1 MHNPNSSVLLAASLC
16 AVASAQDRI
25 FDSNQR
31 PAPAAE
37 ISPLALDGGG
47 GGGPRDAARVTA
59 VGDPSLDRLFGPD
72 SGLLLQSQQQQ
83 QGGDRYSPH
92 ALFQGEHGDFMLKYQ
107 RFTPQI
113 QLRGE
118 LLPHSEV
125 QHQPGSF
132 RMIRFTGDAQVKL
145 TVGPDGY
152 AVVGGFF
159 EQRNYD
165 TSGMAGFPDENLYS
179 VGVNAGFG
187 LFLDKNLL
195 LEALVQPGYWS
206 DFDGGTNRE
215 DFDMP
220 SKAILTYRADN
231 DLFLKAGVRYN
242 QVYQDANVLP
252 YLGVS
257 WQPNEN
263 FRLDV
268 LAPEMVEAS
277 LWPTPDLG
285 FLLGTQIEG
294 ARYHVRSSAATG
306 KHQANTRVQEILV
319 YGGAL
324 WRFTENT
331 SLQMRTGIA
340 AAGDYKLDDGD
351 PATPRVAGTLQ
362 TSFFVDVTFGF
373 DF

>member
-1 MHNPNSSVLLAASLC
+1 MHNPYSSVLLAASLC

-47 GGGPRDAARVTA
+47 GGGPRAAA
-59 VGDPSLDRLFGPD
+59 LHDPSLDRLFGPD
-72 SGLLLQSQQQQ
+72 ADLLLQSQQPQ

-107 RFTPQI
+107 RYTPSI
-113 QLRGE
+113 QLRAE
-118 LLPHSEV
+118 YLPHSEV
-125 QHQPGSF
+125 HHEPGSF
-132 RMIRFTGDAQVKL
+132 RLLRFLGDAQVKL

-152 AVVGGFF
+152 AVVGGYF
-159 EQRNYD
+159 EQRHYD
-165 TSGMAGFPDENLYS
+165 TSNMPNFADEDLYAAGL
-179 VGVNAGFG
+179 NAGFG
-187 LFLDKNLL
+187 LFLDKNML
-195 LEALVQPGYWS
+195 LEVLVQPGYWS
-206 DFDGGTNRE
+206 DLDGGQTRE

-220 SKAILTYRADN
+220 SKAILTYRADG
-231 DLFLKAGVRYN
+231 DLFLKVGARYN

-252 YLGVS
+252 YLGVA
-257 WQPNEN
+257 WQPTEN

-268 LAPEMVEAS
+268 LLPEMLEAS

-285 FLLGTQIEG
+285 FLLGMQVEG
-294 ARYHVRSSAATG
+294 ARYHMRSSAATG
-306 KHQANTRVQEILV
+306 KQQGNSHVQEILV
-319 YGGAL
+319 YAGAQ

-331 SLQMRTGIA
+331 SLQVRGGIV
-340 AAGDYKLDDGD
+340 AAGDYKLEDGN
-351 PATPRVAGTLQ
+351 PLTKRVDGTIE
-362 TSFFVDVTFGF
+362 TSGFVDVTFGF

>member
-1 MHNPNSSVLLAASLC
+1 MPLGPTGQTGSMHNPNSSVLLAASLC

-47 GGGPRDAARVTA
+47 SGGPRDAARVS
-59 VGDPSLDRLFGPD
+59 VLGDPSLDRLFGPGMLGPD
-72 SGLLLQSQQQQ
+72 CGLTLQQQSQQ

-118 LLPHSEV
+118 FIPHAEV
-125 QHQPGSF
+125 QHEPGSF
-132 RMIRFTGDAQVKL
+132 RMLRFTGDAQVKL

-159 EQRNYD
+159 EQRHYD
-165 TSGMAGFPDENLYS
+165 TSSMPNFTDENLYS

-206 DFDGGTNRE
+206 DFDGGTTRE

-220 SKAILTYRADN
+220 SKAILTYRTSD
-231 DLFLKAGVRYN
+231 DLFLKVGARYN

-252 YLGVS
+252 YLGLAWV
-257 WQPNEN
+257 PTEN
-263 FRLDV
+263 WRVDV
-268 LAPEMVEAS
+268 LLPEMMEAS

-285 FLLGTQIEG
+285 FLLGVQIEG
-294 ARYHVRSSAATG
+294 ARYHMRSSAATG
-306 KHQANTRVQEILV
+306 KQQGNTHVQEILV
-319 YGGAL
+319 YLGSQ
-324 WRFTENT
+324 WRFTEYT
-331 SLQMRTGIA
+331 SLQARAGIV
-340 AAGDYKLDDGD
+340 AAGDYKLEDGN
-351 PATPRVAGTLQ
+351 PV
-362 TSFFVDVTFGF
+362 
-373 DF
+373 